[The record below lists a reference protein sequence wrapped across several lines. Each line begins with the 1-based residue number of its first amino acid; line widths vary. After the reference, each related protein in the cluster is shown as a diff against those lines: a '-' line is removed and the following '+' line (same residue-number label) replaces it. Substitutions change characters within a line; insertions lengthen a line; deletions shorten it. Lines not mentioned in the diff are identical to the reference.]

1 MLLCCILWVIKKA
14 INKKINISDKSIDK
28 YIKIIIILIYIGIK
42 LIIYKIKSKNVKKIG
57 VYLYF

>member
-1 MLLCCILWVIKKA
+1 MLRSKNFLKKNNWFNVLLCCILWVIKKA

-42 LIIYKIKSKNVKKIG
+42 
-57 VYLYF
+57 